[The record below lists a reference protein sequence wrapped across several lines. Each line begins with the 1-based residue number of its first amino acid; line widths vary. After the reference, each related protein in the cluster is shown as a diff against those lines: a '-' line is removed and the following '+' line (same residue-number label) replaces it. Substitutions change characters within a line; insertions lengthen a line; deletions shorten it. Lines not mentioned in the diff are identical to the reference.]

1 MAVNPGELLVGFIG
15 LQATPTTIGAAVQG
29 AVQNGSYSAA
39 DLGVA
44 ALNGTSA
51 MASFGATLA
60 NISGPLATKALGGLA
75 GAAALAGL
83 ANDASKMSD
92 ELNNASTGNKISDST
107 LLPLWV
113 TQQR

>member
-1 MAVNPGELLVGFIG
+1 MAVNTGNLLVGFVG

-29 AVQNGSYSAA
+29 AVQNGGYSAA

-51 MASFGATLA
+51 ITGFGAALA

-75 GAAALAGL
+75 GAAALTGL
-83 ANDASKMSD
+83 
-92 ELNNASTGNKISDST
+92 
-107 LLPLWV
+107 
-113 TQQR
+113 